1 MNIKKLKQIFAGD
14 TIPAESLDSYFSE
27 RFSERN
33 IDGIMKIILSLQIYA
48 IEYGLLACEKY
59 CAQINETLFQTM
71 LQLIVDGTDPR
82 ELGKFYDNF
91 LKAEIQK
98 IETYYDIM
106 KQGLNGI
113 YEGLNPR
120 FLEGKLN
127 SLLGKYTLGDIDH
140 DFEKIYKPDENIDLD
155 NPQKADEPTGRYE
168 KYMQKKEDDTR
179 NNLENF
185 NPDSICSVIKV
196 IVHFAEQV
204 RREGLRKLEEY
215 MPYLTDKDF
224 SAVMRMMLDNTAD
237 RSIPKYDF
245 IQFNKI
251 EIMFESLKNKRLY
264 EKILYINMVG
274 YGMQIFQEG
283 ANPFKL
289 YECMQIVS
297 GVDVFF
303 DFKITTE
310 KDSVNYI
317 SENVFEKINKEE
329 TWKIF
334 DEFICKLDFL
344 SLQNVIR
351 ETEKFTLGI
360 AFFGSSTNAQKKI
373 RENTT
378 PRVFQWL
385 LDFINAYTEDNDTI
399 ETEIIESMQIVVEI
413 IRRLEKNGD
422 IIFARGGTENLGE

>member
-155 NPQKADEPTGRYE
+155 NPQKADESSGRYD

-283 ANPFKL
+283 SNPFKL